1 MYQAAYDPTNQMGKR
16 IGAWLIDFVFASIL
30 AVATFSFAVDG
41 YSDISGNLC
50 DQTGP
55 ADQPEEVFCE
65 QELLGQE
72 GWAIYDE
79 ASDTSLFFESAN
91 LWMPVVAFI
100 GYGVVSFV
108 LIEGIAGASLGK
120 LITGL
125 RVVTIEGRRAGLGRS
140 ALRFALWLVD
150 GLPCCIPLV
159 APIAGYSTKGH
170 RRVGDMA
177 AGTYV
182 VDKRFEGQPL
192 SIPGVNAAALAPYLP
207 PSPHGMGGPVP
218 GPPGSTPWPPP
229 QTPPSGPTPP
239 TWAPP
244 ATPTPDRAWAPAD
257 SPSPAP
263 PPDLASPARGVDPG
277 GAVPDVVPDQEWVH
291 TTEPQWDEARDTYI
305 QWDEFRQAWLQWDP
319 DVGTWKPIDQ

>member
-1 MYQAAYDPTNQMGKR
+1 VYQAAYDPTAQMGKR
-16 IGAWLIDFVFASIL
+16 TGAWLIDFVFASIL
-30 AVATFSFAVDG
+30 AVATFSFAVEG

-55 ADQPEEVFCE
+55 ADQPEELVCE
-65 QELLGQE
+65 QELLGQQ

-108 LIEGIAGASLGK
+108 LVEGIAGASLGK

-125 RVVTIEGRRAGLGRS
+125 RVVTVEGRRAGLGRS
-140 ALRFALWLVD
+140 AVRFALWLID
-150 GLPCCIPLV
+150 GIPCCIPLV

-170 RRVGDMA
+170 RRVGDLA
-177 AGTYV
+177 AGTFV

-192 SIPGVNAAALAPYLP
+192 SIPGVNAPTLAPYVP
-207 PSPHGMGGPVP
+207 PGAYGAGGPLP
-218 GPPGSTPWPPP
+218 GQQGATPWPPP
-229 QTPPSGPTPP
+229 QPPPTGATPPP
-239 TWAPP
+239 
-244 ATPTPDRAWAPAD
+244 WAPAA

-263 PPDLASPARGVDPG
+263 PPGAASPAG
-277 GAVPDVVPDQEWVH
+277 GEPSSGTGSVAPPDQEWVH

-319 DVGTWKPIDQ
+319 GAATWKPIDQ